1 MPNRLKSDLPP
12 ETETLVTRTIQCA
25 ERVHGELGPGYL
37 EGIYQDAMCVEL
49 ELDGLPFECEKK
61 VVVRYRDHDLRAQ
74 KLDLVVGNQ
83 VIVELKAVSRVDPI
97 GHAQILSYLKST
109 GLRVGLIMNF
119 HERVFRMGVKRF
131 VL

>member
-1 MPNRLKSDLPP
+1 MLNRIKSDLSP
-12 ETETLVTRTIQCA
+12 ETEMLVTRTIHCA
-25 ERVHGELGPGYL
+25 DRVHAELGPGYL
-37 EGIYQDAMCVEL
+37 EGIYHDAMCVEL
-49 ELDGLPFECEKK
+49 ELDGLPFEREKV
-61 VVVRYRDHDLRAQ
+61 VVVRYRSRELRGQ
-74 KLDLVVGNQ
+74 KLDLVVANE

-109 GLRVGLIMNF
+109 GLRVGLLMNF